1 MTVLA
6 TDNTTS
12 TEYASP
18 DSEQSVYFDAPI
30 MIFNSK
36 NDLDK
41 HSARSQS
48 RLGSSP
54 TQDVNQPLN
63 AEGADIDH
71 QPAILVAPDPIA
83 SRFHEH
89 TETEYGED
97 QDQGRKA
104 STSTPSDSG
113 YDSTRGRERERSRS
127 RSFRLSANMKPIPVL
142 WADSHDTPQ
151 PSPQPSW
158 LRNLN
163 LDGDS
168 VKKRAASLRSFRTWT
183 DNDRGDRDSVRTTPV
198 GSRFS
203 ADRRRRVS
211 LSGGTFASGAG
222 MVGPAATPKLDNGF
236 QNRTTNAEAGLTPR
250 QLSRIKKA
258 EGRNSHPPS
267 IGCTEP
273 FYLLSTVKEGKRV
286 AKIIKSEAKAEK
298 KALEDATKE
307 LADIQKMQR
316 TAVKVR
322 VPATLPTALL
332 TCCFPALRRRN
343 LKHITPT
350 RKRYALFIE
359 RSSSSLLPEQ
369 NMNGPRRI
377 FRCAPVIYRLL
388 RISIHSVS

>member
-36 NDLDK
+36 NDPDN

-48 RLGSSP
+48 RLGSAP
-54 TQDVNQPLN
+54 TQDVDQPVN
-63 AEGADIDH
+63 AAGADIDD
-71 QPAILVAPDPIA
+71 QPAVLVAPDPIA

-97 QDQGRKA
+97 QDHGRKA

-113 YDSTRGRERERSRS
+113 YDSTRGRQRERSRS
-127 RSFRLSANMKPIPVL
+127 RSSRLSANMKPIPVL

-211 LSGGTFASGAG
+211 LSGGAFASGAG

-258 EGRNSHPPS
+258 E
-267 IGCTEP
+267 
-273 FYLLSTVKEGKRV
+273 VKEGKRV

-316 TAVKVR
+316 TAVKEESKAYNAHAKV
-322 VPATLPTALL
+322 
-332 TCCFPALRRRN
+332 LRTFHREELEFFAARAKYERAQAD
-343 LKHITPT
+343 LQAHEDAREAARSHAREITEMLQEKN
-350 RKRYALFIE
+350 REVEWLRAQKVVDDRE
-359 RSSSSLLPEQ
+359 RE
-369 NMNGPRRI
+369 
-377 FRCAPVIYRLL
+377 AKL
-388 RISIHSVS
+388 RQLSGKP